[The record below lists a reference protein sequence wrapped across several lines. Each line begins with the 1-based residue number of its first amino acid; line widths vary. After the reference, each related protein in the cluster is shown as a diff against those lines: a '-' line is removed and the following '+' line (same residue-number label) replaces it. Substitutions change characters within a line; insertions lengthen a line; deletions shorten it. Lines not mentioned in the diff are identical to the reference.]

1 MPLYV
6 TDYLGDTMHLTT
18 EQHGAYLLLLM
29 ACWKGDGYL
38 AADDDSLAA
47 ITRLGPSRW
56 KAHRSTL
63 LRFFTVGTETISHGR
78 VIEERAKAKETSSA
92 RKASGATGAAAKWGG
107 SLDAQNR
114 GKRSERLANAR
125 RLATHLPAEWSA
137 MLDICGPHC
146 LRCGAEAPLV
156 KDHIQPIYQGGSDG
170 IENIQPLC
178 RSCNSSKGPD
188 TTDLRP
194 NGWQTSLAKRL
205 ANACGTPT
213 PSPSP
218 VLEANTPT
226 EYSSASAACPH
237 KEIIALYHE
246 CLPELARVKTWEGSR
261 PISLR
266 ARWREDKKRQSLDYW
281 RRFFMHVSKSDF
293 LMGRTASKD
302 RTPFVADLE
311 WLITARNFAKVIEG
325 KYHAR

>member
-18 EQHGAYLLLLM
+18 EQHGAYLLMLM

-38 AADDDSLAA
+38 AADDESLAA
-47 ITRLGPSRW
+47 ITRLGPARW

-63 LRFFTVGTETISHGR
+63 LRFFKVGEDTISHGR
-78 VIEERAKAKETSSA
+78 VIEERANALKTSEA
-92 RKASGATGAAAKWGG
+92 RKKSGAEGAARRW
-107 SLDAQNR
+107 QNS
-114 GKRSERLANAR
+114 GKPIANAM
-125 RLATHLPAEWSA
+125 ANGMAKT
-137 MLDICGPHC
+137 
-146 LRCGAEAPLV
+146 
-156 KDHIQPIYQGGSDG
+156 KQ
-170 IENIQPLC
+170 
-178 RSCNSSKGPD
+178 
-188 TTDLRP
+188 TTSQNDRP
-194 NGWQTSLAKRL
+194 S
-205 ANACGTPT
+205 

-226 EYSSASAACPH
+226 EYSSAAAACPH
-237 KEIIALYHE
+237 SEIIALYHE
-246 CLPELARVKTWEGSR
+246 ILPELARVKTWDGAR

-281 RRFFMHVSKSDF
+281 RRFFTHVAKSDF
-293 LMGRTASKD
+293 LMGRVQSKD

-311 WLITARNFAKVIEG
+311 WLITARNFAKIIEG